1 MWKWANETGGT
12 LLIHPAEQRVLDLK
26 KKTMKVLEA
35 LTDLEIEYKLLHA
48 EALKLDRLH
57 RKGRRAETHMP
68 AVSYKFSRLGD

>member
-1 MWKWANETGGT
+1 
-12 LLIHPAEQRVLDLK
+12 
-26 KKTMKVLEA
+26 MKVLEA

-48 EALKLDRLH
+48 EALKLDRLR